1 MRYRRMGV
9 ASDLHAHFVV
19 LPREYEFS
27 DSAGGLSMNRLLLK
41 LAMSIVVATL
51 FCSVPAAAQVAP
63 TTKKAASVKIT
74 QGPEI
79 ERADSYLTI
88 VRWTT
93 NNPGGSPEH
102 YGVVHYGTN
111 PKDLSQTAKTPI
123 RLNPG
128 HPDTV
133 FRVRIQGLQSGT
145 TYYYKVDSM
154 EANGNGDGVTSE
166 VKTFKIK

>member
-1 MRYRRMGV
+1 
-9 ASDLHAHFVV
+9 
-19 LPREYEFS
+19 
-27 DSAGGLSMNRLLLK
+27 MNRLLLK
-41 LAMSIVVATL
+41 LAMMVMVGVPLYPTPAT
-51 FCSVPAAAQVAP
+51 AQVSA
-63 TTKKAASVKIT
+63 TTKKAESVKIT

-79 ERADSYLTI
+79 ERADPYLTI

-102 YGVVHYGTN
+102 YGVVHYGTS
-111 PKDLSQTAKTPI
+111 PKDLSQTAKSPI

-133 FRVRIQGLQSGT
+133 FRVRIEGLQPGT

-154 EANGNGDGVTSE
+154 EASGKADGVTSK
-166 VKTFKIK
+166 VKTFKTK

>member
-1 MRYRRMGV
+1 
-9 ASDLHAHFVV
+9 
-19 LPREYEFS
+19 LPSEYELS
-27 DSAGGLSMNRLLLK
+27 DSAGDLSMNRLLLK
-41 LAMSIVVATL
+41 LAMSMVVASL
-51 FCSVPAAAQVAP
+51 FYSMPAAAQVAP

-79 ERADSYLTI
+79 EHADSYLTI

-102 YGVVHYGTN
+102 YGVVHYGTS
-111 PKDLSQTAKTPI
+111 PKDLSQTAKSPI

-133 FRVRIQGLQSGT
+133 FRVRIQGLQAGT

-154 EANGNGDGVTSE
+154 EANGKDDGVTSE
-166 VKTFKIK
+166 VKTFKTK